1 MGNNGRIANASLL
14 TGSEDEGQSPASATR
29 TDIFENIYRTY
40 AELVYRV
47 CLRALR
53 DPIEA
58 EDATQDVFVRVL
70 LKLHTFR
77 GESGFS
83 SWLYRVA
90 MNVVLMRFRKN
101 RKSISLD
108 AVPELEMKGIH
119 AVDGDPSSA
128 VNQID
133 LQTAMKQLPSGVKR
147 VFILHDIQGYHHRQI
162 AQFFGYSVGNSKSQL
177 HRARIRLRELLQGES
192 ASRN

>member
-1 MGNNGRIANASLL
+1 
-14 TGSEDEGQSPASATR
+14 
-29 TDIFENIYRTY
+29 
-40 AELVYRV
+40 
-47 CLRALR
+47 
-53 DPIEA
+53 
-58 EDATQDVFVRVL
+58 
-70 LKLHTFR
+70 
-77 GESGFS
+77 
-83 SWLYRVA
+83 
-90 MNVVLMRFRKN
+90 MRFRKN